1 MLSEF
6 MKKTI
11 EQILRELLKREQE
24 KNQDLEEKSQDLEE
38 KNQALEEE
46 VDTLKKDKQAAEI
59 FIEAQMLQIK
69 ELSKKLANAKSIPE
83 QLALKL
89 EMKHLQQKIDNLNQD
104 RFGDSSERRKKRNF
118 SEKETS
124 AKPEKQT
131 GHGPTTQPDLPLEE
145 NLHLLD
151 KLDQICPKCP
161 VVHPLRLWEGKTSD
175 SEEITVEIGRAH
187 V

>member
-1 MLSEF
+1 
-6 MKKTI
+6 MKKTT

-24 KNQDLEEKSQDLEE
+24 KI
-38 KNQALEEE
+38 QALEEE
-46 VDTLKKDKQAAEI
+46 VDTLKRDKQAAEI

-124 AKPEKQT
+124 EEPEKQT

-145 NLHLLD
+145 KLHLLD
-151 KLDQICPKCP
+151 EPDQICPKCG
-161 VVHPLRLWEGKTSD
+161 VG
-175 SEEITVEIGRAH
+175 A
-187 V
+187 